1 MILEL
6 VLFGF
11 LVAILL
17 VGFDRVVGRVTHA
30 QSRIEDRID
39 AIENTVRRIGDLRA
53 INNREVERGESGDG
67 PMSLGRATQEIN
79 AILAKL
85 EEDTESV
92 INSVTLDT
100 FMYLDSPKPVKNIRI
115 DARAATSTW
124 NC

>member
-39 AIENTVRRIGDLRA
+39 AIENTVRRMGA
-53 INNREVERGESGDG
+53 SNNREVERGESGDG

-92 INSVTLDT
+92 VNSVTLDT
-100 FMYLDSPKPVKNIRI
+100 FIYLDSPKPVKNIRI
-115 DARAATSTW
+115 DARAASSTW